1 MTAFH
6 CENHAVVQFLRGK
19 LVSEGNTAPIY
30 HAKSRP
36 NLAEAEAVR
45 RVLYL
50 AKLAGDAPV
59 YIVHLSCKESLEA
72 VKDARAE
79 GQKNI
84 LETLAP
90 KSRVEELEDEVKFLK
105 SMIRRINEDVQKL
118 QKAN

>member
-72 VKDARAE
+72 VKRPEQRDR
-79 GQKNI
+79 K
-84 LETLAP
+84 T
-90 KSRVEELEDEVKFLK
+90 FLWRPVH
-105 SMIRRINEDVQKL
+105 STWF
-118 QKAN
+118 